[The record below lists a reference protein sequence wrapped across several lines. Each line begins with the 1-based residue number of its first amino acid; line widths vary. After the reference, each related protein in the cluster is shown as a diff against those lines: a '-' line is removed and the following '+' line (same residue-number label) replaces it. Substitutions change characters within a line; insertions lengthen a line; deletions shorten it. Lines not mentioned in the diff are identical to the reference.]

1 MSLRAKQSHNSRE
14 DCFVGFQPSSQR
26 QIENMKIY
34 LDTIGCR
41 LNQSEIES
49 MARGFRAAG
58 HEIVMSAEVADM
70 AVVNTCAV
78 TNEAAADSRGKIRQI
93 ARAGVSEIVATG
105 CWATL
110 QPQQARNLP
119 NVLRVITNDRKDY
132 LVSDL
137 LNLPQDSFD
146 LEPIARKPLP
156 GLHHRTRAFI
166 KVQDGCDNHC
176 TFCITTVARGEGRSR
191 PIAEVILDIQS
202 ALDGG
207 TKEIVLTGVHLGS
220 WGQDFNQHLRDL
232 VRAILFETD
241 VPRLRLSSLEPWDL
255 DADFFSLW
263 KDKRLMSHLHLP
275 LQSGCETT
283 LRRMARKTT
292 PDSFRELVSA
302 ARDTIPD
309 VAITTDVIAG
319 FPGET
324 EEEFAESLE
333 FVREMNFA
341 GGHVFTYSPRPG
353 TGAARMKGQIRPE
366 LRKKRNHI
374 LHDVLEESAKSYR
387 QKFVGRK
394 MSVLWES
401 TSEVGE
407 WGWQM
412 EGLTRNYL
420 RVTAFAPSPKWNQI
434 DEVRL
439 ICEKEDETFGKLYG
453 TIEAESCA
461 ES

>member
-1 MSLRAKQSHNSRE
+1 
-14 DCFVGFQPSSQR
+14 
-26 QIENMKIY
+26 MKIY

-58 HEIVMSAEVADM
+58 HEIVSSADLADM

-78 TNEAAADSRGKIRQI
+78 TNEAAADSRAKIRQMT
-93 ARAGVSEIVATG
+93 RAGVHEIVATG

-110 QPQQARNLP
+110 QPQQALDLP
-119 NVLRVITNDRKDY
+119 NVLRVVANDRKDH
-132 LVSDL
+132 LVAEV
-137 LNLPQDSFD
+137 LNLPQESFD
-146 LEPIARKPLP
+146 LEPIAREPLP
-156 GLHHRTRAFI
+156 GLHRRTRAFL

-176 TFCITTVARGEGRSR
+176 TFCVTTIARGEGRSR
-191 PIAEVILDIQS
+191 PVADVIRDVQ
-202 ALDGG
+202 AMLDGG
-207 TKEIVLTGVHLGS
+207 AKEVVLTGVHLGS
-220 WGQDFNQHLRDL
+220 WGYDLNAHLKDL
-232 VRAILFETD
+232 IKAILRETD

-263 KDKRLMSHLHLP
+263 RDERLMPHLHLP
-275 LQSGCETT
+275 LQSGCEST

-292 PDSFRELVSA
+292 PRSFRELVSA
-302 ARDTIPD
+302 AREVMPE
-309 VAITTDVIAG
+309 VAITTDIIAG

-324 EEEFAESLE
+324 DDEFAESLA

-353 TGAARMKGQIRPE
+353 TGAARMKGQIRPD

-374 LHDVLEESAKSYR
+374 LHDALEESAKAYR
-387 QKFVGRK
+387 QQFIGRT

-401 TSEVGE
+401 VSEMGD

-412 EGLTRNYL
+412 EGLTGNYL
-420 RVTAFAPSPKWNQI
+420 RVNAFASSPRWNEI
-434 DEVRL
+434 DRVRVDG
-439 ICEKEDETFGKLYG
+439 CEGDRIKGVITNMG
-453 TIEAESCA
+453 
-461 ES
+461 